1 MVKRPKVSI
10 ILPIYNVEDY
20 LSRCL
25 ESLIN
30 QTLLD
35 IEIIGV
41 NDGSKDHSADIL
53 RQYMALDSRIQM
65 IDKEN
70 GGTAS
75 ARNAGLDAASGEMI
89 FFLDPDDY
97 VAKNA
102 CERIYEEHLSYGAD
116 IIVFGSTPFP
126 EIPEPDD
133 WIVWGLSSKDVYYPE
148 FEPDALFN
156 EPGGNPFVWNRAFSR
171 KFLKKNHL
179 RFSEEI
185 PFGEDLVFIF
195 QVMPMAKSIQF
206 ISDKLH
212 FYQCFRQGALMNRYG
227 GANERKL
234 RQHDYNMRIITEFWY
249 KKGFL
254 KKWSRPYTAWFIHFI
269 GSDLVVDRP
278 ANARQLI
285 NEVIKIM
292 DDYHMTGGRMKIK
305 ALQAF
310 CKVIG

>member
-25 ESLIN
+25 ESLMN

-41 NDGSKDHSADIL
+41 NDGSTDYSADVL
-53 RQYMALDSRIQM
+53 RRYMALDSRIQM

-70 GGTAS
+70 GGAAS
-75 ARNAGLDAASGEMI
+75 ARNAGLNAATGEMI

-126 EIPEPDD
+126 EIPKPED
-133 WIVWGLSSKDVYYPE
+133 WIVWGLNTKDTYYPK

-171 KFLKKNHL
+171 EFLIKNHL
-179 RFSEEI
+179 KFLEDI

-195 QVMPMAKSIQF
+195 QVMPMAKSIRF

-212 FYQCFRQGALMNRYG
+212 YYQCFRQGSLMNKYSG
-227 GANERKL
+227 VNERKL
-234 RQHDYNMRIITEFWY
+234 KQHVHNMRIITEFWY
-249 KKGFL
+249 EKGFL
-254 KKWSRPYTAWFIHFI
+254 KKWSRPYTAWFIYFI
-269 GSDLVVDRP
+269 GSDLVAERP
-278 ANARQLI
+278 ANSRQLI
-285 NEVIKIM
+285 REVKKIM
-292 DDYHMTGGRMKIK
+292 NDYDMKQGRLKLAGIET
-305 ALQAF
+305 F
-310 CKVIG
+310 CKIFA

>member
-126 EIPEPDD
+126 EIPESA
-133 WIVWGLSSKDVYYPE
+133 V
-148 FEPDALFN
+148 
-156 EPGGNPFVWNRAFSR
+156 
-171 KFLKKNHL
+171 H
-179 RFSEEI
+179 
-185 PFGEDLVFIF
+185 
-195 QVMPMAKSIQF
+195 
-206 ISDKLH
+206 SDH
-212 FYQCFRQGALMNRYG
+212 
-227 GANERKL
+227 E
-234 RQHDYNMRIITEFWY
+234 
-249 KKGFL
+249 
-254 KKWSRPYTAWFIHFI
+254 
-269 GSDLVVDRP
+269 
-278 ANARQLI
+278 
-285 NEVIKIM
+285 
-292 DDYHMTGGRMKIK
+292 
-305 ALQAF
+305 
-310 CKVIG
+310 